1 MSFNISNV
9 KGGCHIFDHI
19 EMTNLQGNFEWYAQH
34 QPAANNEKY
43 KKQKPATPP
52 RKTQSEVQVMQSQ

>member
-1 MSFNISNV
+1 LSFNISNV
-9 KGGCHIFDHI
+9 KGGCHIFDQI
-19 EMTNLQGNFEWYAQH
+19 EMTDLQGNLECNAQD

-52 RKTQSEVQVMQSQ
+52 KKNTK